1 VKTRHA
7 KAAAKKGKTAPPA
20 VTPAQADPMEQA
32 KARMQAKAK
41 KLGIKPPAPEK
52 VNGDLLKAEADA
64 EAAARV
70 KQAQEASRLLNAT
83 LLNATILDLRSSRK
97 KSGLRAPTMEDGRA
111 LASGIPSPGKDSK
124 AATAGRR
131 TIRQLIIG
139 LLTGNPDATN
149 DGMIAAV
156 RKDFPSSAFDKRH
169 AAWYRSQAR
178 TGKLT
183 GLPMTGRK

>member
-1 VKTRHA
+1 MKTKQPKPAARKA
-7 KAAAKKGKTAPPA
+7 KAANP
-20 VTPAQADPMEQA
+20 ADPMEQA

-83 LLNATILDLRSSRK
+83 ILDLRSSRK
-97 KSGLRAPTMEDGRA
+97 KSGLRAPTTEEMEDGRA
-111 LASGIPSPGKDSK
+111 LASGIPSPGKDRK
-124 AATAGRR
+124 AATAGKR
-131 TIRQLIIG
+131 TIKQLIIG
-139 LLTGNPDATN
+139 VLTVNPDATN
-149 DGMIAAV
+149 DEMIAAV
-156 RKDFPSSAFDKRH
+156 KADFPSSAFDKRH

-183 GLPMTGRK
+183 GEPITGRK

>member
-1 VKTRHA
+1 MKTKQAKPAARKA
-7 KAAAKKGKTAPPA
+7 KAAKP
-20 VTPAQADPMEQA
+20 ADPMDQA

-97 KSGLRAPTMEDGRA
+97 KSGLRAPTMEEMEDGRA

-149 DGMIAAV
+149 DEMIAAV
-156 RKDFPSSAFDKRH
+156 KKEFPSSAFDKRH

-183 GLPMTGRK
+183 GEPITGRK